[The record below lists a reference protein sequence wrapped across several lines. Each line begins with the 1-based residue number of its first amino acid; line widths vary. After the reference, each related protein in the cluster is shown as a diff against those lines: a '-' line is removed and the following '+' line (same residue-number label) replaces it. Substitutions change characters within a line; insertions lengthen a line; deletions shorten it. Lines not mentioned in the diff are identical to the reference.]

1 MRTPEKKEL
10 REAALR
16 FLEVL
21 VDEYTET
28 REQAAQIAAYAVPIV
43 ATCLRVFKLGES
55 KEQEL
60 SLYPVLQVVELKAHV
75 AGRALQDELFPEDDR
90 SEDDR
95 RRSVPRGGRHVVDLC
110 WGYMCRK
117 ASGAH
122 RSTPTVRGLCYQ
134 LLGKLAL
141 LFPVDVSNEEVYVN
155 KRLFNSATDDLR
167 QQVGRADRQDTANVK
182 EQLGVVAGALTAL
195 DGLLSDTDDLRLPEI
210 DVVWSQL
217 LRCLAINVGEIKRFN
232 APKAA
237 LELLGHRID
246 LFACVEQWTP
256 PPGTASASVE
266 AARLGQSRLSR
277 RRPARTAG
285 RRTAPSRGG
294 GAVAAPLAPRRT
306 TTATSGCSPPRCS
319 ASSSAARPPRCAT
332 PPSWRPPPT
341 TPSSSALA
349 RSTASRGE
357 VRRLAQRPA
366 ELDAAELST
375 LLSAVGE
382 LAGPMRRFD
391 GEAEVHTQLGA
402 LRARRRCLPARRPP
416 PLRGGAPRR
425 RPRRHLDL
433 GVRRGVRPRAP
444 PRRRRRGRRARA
456 AHPRAA
462 RAADLRAVQ
471 DDDGGTAAPERRRV
485 AGGAR
490 RLDGRDGAQAR
501 CSRAVFPALLVTI
514 DGGRSAAHP
523 PPAAFVKGFWT
534 PLLRRHPPPRPP
546 RRGRAAPRD
555 GDLPPAERRERRL
568 REAAC
573 GRVLEHV
580 LRAIVRM
587 LHASTSPHSR
597 APSPTMTTTTTTAPP
612 PARRRPAAAAATVT
626 ARRRWRWAPR
636 RRWRTRRTSRSS
648 SR

>member
-1 MRTPEKKEL
+1 
-10 REAALR
+10 
-16 FLEVL
+16 
-21 VDEYTET
+21 
-28 REQAAQIAAYAVPIV
+28 
-43 ATCLRVFKLGES
+43 
-55 KEQEL
+55 
-60 SLYPVLQVVELKAHV
+60 
-75 AGRALQDELFPEDDR
+75 
-90 SEDDR
+90 
-95 RRSVPRGGRHVVDLC
+95 
-110 WGYMCRK
+110 MCRK

-155 KRLFNSATDDLR
+155 KRLFNSATADLR

-256 PPGTASASVE
+256 PPGTASAAVE
-266 AARLGQSRLSR
+266 VARLGQSRLLAATPGADG
-277 RRPARTAG
+277 RPADGAELAAVALWRHLLALSTHHNRNLRLLATEVLG
-285 RRTAPSRGG
+285 IFLRRTCAQVCDAAELAADADA
-294 GAVAAPLAPRRT
+294 AVVQRART
-306 TTATSGCSPPRCS
+306 IYGF
-319 ASSSAARPPRCAT
+319 
-332 PPSWRPPPT
+332 
-341 TPSSSALA
+341 L
-349 RSTASRGE
+349 RGE
-357 VRRLAQRPA
+357 VRRLAQRPPA

-391 GEAEVHTQLGA
+391 GEAEVHTQLRALCELAAAVYQPAA
-402 LRARRRCLPARRPP
+402 LRHSEAARRGADRGATSISAFVEAFARV
-416 PLRGGAPRR
+416 LRHVGGGAVDALALRTLEQLVQLTFAQFKMMTVGQR
-425 RPRRHLDL
+425 LRN
-433 GVRRGVRPRAP
+433 
-444 PRRRRRGRRARA
+444 A
-456 AHPRAA
+456 AA
-462 RAADLRAVQ
+462 LQEVL
-471 DDDGGTAAPERRRV
+471 V
-485 AGGAR
+485 A
-490 RLDGRDGAQAR
+490 LDGRDGAQGALL
-501 CSRAVFPALLVTI
+501 SRAVFPALLVTI

-523 PPAAFVKGFWT
+523 PPAVFVKGFWT
-534 PLLRRHPPPRPP
+534 PLLSAATRRHDLLG
-546 RRGRAAPRD
+546 RGRATPRD

-587 LHASTSPHSR
+587 LRRLNLSALTR
-597 APSPTMTTTTTTAPP
+597 AEPDEDDDGDGAAAGEAAADGGDGDGRRGAAGGGRRDGGGERGGPLALPRADRVLRRAAAHRRPLAPDPPRPP
-612 PARRRPAAAAATVT
+612 PLRRP
-626 ARRRWRWAPR
+626 RRPR
-636 RRWRTRRTSRSS
+636 RRVPARLGLLQARAHRRR
-648 SR
+648 RLRDLRLL

>member
-1 MRTPEKKEL
+1 MDANVTVWLDNLSKAARGEAAPPPSDTLLSIENRVKDATDDDLSGITSQLFGLHGLPEAIVASLDGETAEMRTPEKKEL

-28 REQAAQIAAYAVPIV
+28 RENAAAQIAAYAVPIV

-75 AGRALQDELFPEDDR
+75 AGRALQDELFPER
-90 SEDDR
+90 EA
-95 RRSVPRGGRHVVDLC
+95 GGERRHVVDLC
-110 WGYMCRK
+110 WDYMCRTS
-117 ASGAH
+117 SGAR

-141 LFPVDVSNEEVYVN
+141 LFPVDVSNERVYTE
-155 KRLFNSATDDLR
+155 KRLFNSATADLR

-256 PPGTASASVE
+256 PPGTASAAVE
-266 AARLGQSRLSR
+266 AARLGQSRLLAATPGADG
-277 RRPARTAG
+277 RPADGAELAAVALWRHLLALSTHHNRNLRLLATEVLG
-285 RRTAPSRGG
+285 IFLRRTSAQVCDAAELATDADA
-294 GAVAAPLAPRRT
+294 AVVQRART
-306 TTATSGCSPPRCS
+306 IYGF
-319 ASSSAARPPRCAT
+319 
-332 PPSWRPPPT
+332 
-341 TPSSSALA
+341 L
-349 RSTASRGE
+349 RGE
-357 VRRLAQRPA
+357 VRRLAQRPPA

-391 GEAEVHTQLGA
+391 GEAEVHTQLRALCELAAAVYQPAA
-402 LRARRRCLPARRPP
+402 LRHSEAARRGADRGATSISAFVEAFARV
-416 PLRGGAPRR
+416 LRHAGGGAVDALALRTLEQLVQLTFAQFKMMTVGQR
-425 RPRRHLDL
+425 LRN
-433 GVRRGVRPRAP
+433 
-444 PRRRRRGRRARA
+444 A
-456 AHPRAA
+456 AA
-462 RAADLRAVQ
+462 LQEVL
-471 DDDGGTAAPERRRV
+471 V
-485 AGGAR
+485 A
-490 RLDGRDGAQAR
+490 LDGRDGAQGALL
-501 CSRAVFPALLVTI
+501 SRAVFPALLVTI

-523 PPAAFVKGFWT
+523 APAVFVKGF
-534 PLLRRHPPPRPP
+534 
-546 RRGRAAPRD
+546 
-555 GDLPPAERRERRL
+555 
-568 REAAC
+568 
-573 GRVLEHV
+573 
-580 LRAIVRM
+580 
-587 LHASTSPHSR
+587 
-597 APSPTMTTTTTTAPP
+597 
-612 PARRRPAAAAATVT
+612 
-626 ARRRWRWAPR
+626 
-636 RRWRTRRTSRSS
+636 
-648 SR
+648 